1 MSSARATLKENEIQI
16 NKEIINTMSQT
27 AKELL
32 RNYLTTNYKQYI
44 DYINNSIS
52 YLNSTKESTLN
63 LAINY
68 NNINGNGDNPVL
80 AAYNMIDQIL
90 KYLNSMKECLKE
102 LGIDTE
108 NLG

>member
-1 MSSARATLKENEIQI
+1 
-16 NKEIINTMSQT
+16 MSQNE
-27 AKELL
+27 KQLL

-52 YLNSTKESTLN
+52 YLNSTKENTLN

-68 NNINGNGDNPVL
+68 NNINGNGNNPVL

-90 KYLNSMKECLKE
+90 KYLNSVKECFKE
-102 LGIDTE
+102 LGINIE
-108 NLG
+108 NIE